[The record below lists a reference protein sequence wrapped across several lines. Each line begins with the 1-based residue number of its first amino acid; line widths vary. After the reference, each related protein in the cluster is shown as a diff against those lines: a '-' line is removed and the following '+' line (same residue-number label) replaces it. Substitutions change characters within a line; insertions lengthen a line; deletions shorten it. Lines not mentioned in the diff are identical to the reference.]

1 MRQWQGDFTYPTDGK
16 FFGDM
21 VVKDGGVDH
30 CGSVVWATDLRTW
43 GAFIADSDAET
54 TYVGERLG
62 ERGVGVVVEVVVY
75 SLWIEGI
82 RGKEGRVTGCDQGE
96 ARGGVGACGVGIG
109 WSRGWAVGV
118 GGGCGGGG
126 GGGGAGGGVA
136 AGAGGIE
143 AGVTRF
149 WEENIAE
156 TVG

>member
-43 GAFIADSDAET
+43 GAFIADSGAET
-54 TYVGERLG
+54 TYVGEKLG

-96 ARGGVGACGVGIG
+96 ATGGVGACGVGG
-109 WSRGWAVGV
+109 GLWFCLGVRKGV
-118 GGGCGGGG
+118 GA
-126 GGGGAGGGVA
+126 GAGVT
-136 AGAGGIE
+136 AGTGGIE
-143 AGVTRF
+143 AGVTHF
-149 WEENIAE
+149 WEENVAE
-156 TVG
+156 TVGDRGSVG